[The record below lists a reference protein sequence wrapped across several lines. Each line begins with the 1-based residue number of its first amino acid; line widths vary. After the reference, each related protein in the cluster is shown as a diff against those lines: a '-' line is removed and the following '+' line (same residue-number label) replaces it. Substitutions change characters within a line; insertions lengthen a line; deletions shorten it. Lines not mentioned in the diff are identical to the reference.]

1 MISEIDI
8 ADFDRMPVESLYKVP
23 NKSYI
28 QLPISEHVF
37 FFDHIDGAYS
47 FCRDM
52 FGDIAHISAFAMVHP
67 LVKKDPAKQ

>member
-8 ADFDRMPVESLYKVP
+8 ADFDVLPVESLYKIP
-23 NKSYI
+23 RETYI
-28 QLPISEHVF
+28 KLPISERVF

-47 FCRDM
+47 YCRDM

-67 LVKKDPAKQ
+67 LMKKDPAK

>member
-8 ADFDRMPVESLYKVP
+8 ADFDVLPVESLYKIP
-23 NKSYI
+23 RETYI

-67 LVKKDPAKQ
+67 LKKKDPAKQ